1 VKASVPVAAVASV
14 PAALLAH
21 ALDASGLLPFVH
33 ESGDVRGAMGP
44 TAVVLWLALT
54 AVVVGLATAS
64 RWLALLAAPASLASA
79 ALPEMIGRHDLG
91 ALVEPA
97 AALGALLQWLLLL
110 VVLAFALVASRV
122 LRLAPFV
129 AGGPLLRMPA
139 LVSRP
144 ARPPYAVSRWR
155 LRSPAPPLGV
165 LPAALFHVQE
175 GHPCTHHH
183 FAGSLR

>member
-144 ARPPYAVSRWR
+144 ALPPSPLSRW
-155 LRSPAPPLGV
+155 LLPTPAPPLGV